1 MPPIKVNWDLID
13 NSQPS
18 LERFPSRRS
27 VVYGTK
33 GVVACSQ
40 PLACQAGIEILN
52 KGGNASMYT
61 YRPVLAPI
69 LLIFMLLTVDAAVA
83 TSMALNVT
91 EP

>member
-1 MPPIKVNWDLID
+1 MPPVKVNWDLVD
-13 NSQPS
+13 NAQPAF
-18 LERFPSRRS
+18 ERFPSRRS

-52 KGGNASMYT
+52 KGGNASMYP
-61 YRPVLAPI
+61 YHRGLVLTFI
-69 LLIFMLLTVDAAVA
+69 SLTVDAAVA